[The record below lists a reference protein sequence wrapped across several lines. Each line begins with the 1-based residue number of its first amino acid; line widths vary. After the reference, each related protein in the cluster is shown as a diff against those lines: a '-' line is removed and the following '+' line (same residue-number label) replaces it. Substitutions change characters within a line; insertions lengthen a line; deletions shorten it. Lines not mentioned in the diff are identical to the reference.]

1 MASLESVAAK
11 AKARTEAHQ
20 ALITEARNAV
30 TAGIPKAAV
39 AGPYP
44 RIVDTGCDYAAVGSV
59 AARRAS

>member
-39 AGPYP
+39 ARAAGVT
-44 RIVDTGCDYAAVGSV
+44 RQTIINWTTEANRDTHPD
-59 AARRAS
+59 